1 VSVIQRQTIIKFLA
15 SGFYSGYSPAVPGT
29 VGSLIGV
36 LAYLLL
42 QNLSS
47 IRYLTVV
54 SFIFIAGV
62 YISNEAEKIY
72 GKKDSPH
79 IVIDEVSGM
88 LLTYLA
94 LPQGWG
100 FLLAGFV
107 SFRIFDIL
115 KPFPIRLIDRRLGG
129 GWGIMLDDILAGVYA
144 NILIRVL
151 YKFIW

>member
-1 VSVIQRQTIIKFLA
+1 MSVIQRQTIIKFLA

-94 LPQGWG
+94 LPQWWG

-107 SFRIFDIL
+107 FFRIFDIL

-144 NILIRVL
+144 NILIRIL
-151 YKFIW
+151 YRLIW

>member
-1 VSVIQRQTIIKFLA
+1 MSVIKRQTIIKFLA
-15 SGFYSGYSPAVPGT
+15 SGFYSGYFPAAPGT

-36 LAYLLL
+36 LVYLLI
-42 QNLSS
+42 QNLSDV
-47 IRYLTVV
+47 RYLSVV
-54 SFIFIAGV
+54 VLIFIAGV
-62 YISNEAEKIY
+62 YVSNEAEKIY
-72 GKKDSPH
+72 DKKDSPH
-79 IVIDEVSGM
+79 VVIDEVSGM

-129 GWGIMLDDILAGVYA
+129 GWGIMLDDILAGIYA
-144 NILIRVL
+144 NILIRIL